1 MATYFLLLLQINR
14 KTSHPFIWFYSESV
28 WFGPFSGSIQG
39 TFIWLIQTPNL
50 LSFGF
55 HPCMSSPIFSNNVK
69 ECVSGWR
76 RQSHNNPTSGK
87 PECFSS
93 SKRRMRGWRWH
104 SGDWEKRESTEDRE
118 GTQEELKDEPQLMR
132 FAVAERKRDLKNS
145 VELQVLY
152 NSRKLYSLLCTTLST
167 VRLLFSYPLFHNQP
181 CFLASK
187 STLISL

>member
-14 KTSHPFIWFYSESV
+14 KTSHPFIWFYSVSV
-28 WFGPFSGSIQG
+28 WFRPFSGSIQG

-50 LSFGF
+50 LSFSF

-69 ECVSGWR
+69 ECVSLAEEDNPIAILLLANLSASPAARGGWGDEDGIAGIER
-76 RQSHNNPTSGK
+76 KGK
-87 PECFSS
+87 ALKIEKECRKSS
-93 SKRRMRGWRWH
+93 RIN
-104 SGDWEKRESTEDRE
+104 
-118 GTQEELKDEPQLMR
+118 QLMR

-152 NSRKLYSLLCTTLST
+152 NSRKLHSLLCTTLST
-167 VRLLFSYPLFHNQP
+167 VRLLFSYLLFHNQP

-187 STLISL
+187 STMISL